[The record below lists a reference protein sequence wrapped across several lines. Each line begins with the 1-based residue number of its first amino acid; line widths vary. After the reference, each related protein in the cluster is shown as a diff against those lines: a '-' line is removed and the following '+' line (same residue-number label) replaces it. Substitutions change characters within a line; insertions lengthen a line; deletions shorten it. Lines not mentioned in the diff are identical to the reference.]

1 MGLDLKKLRVRALT
15 ALFFVIILLS
25 CINYSYYSFIAL
37 FFLVA
42 LWVLYEFY
50 ELVVKMGYRPYA
62 TVGMVSG
69 VLTFMSIYAWQ
80 LPDNCSDTT
89 FLRYGIYLVPF
100 LIATRFVFSKSEHAF
115 HELAFTMA
123 GVFYCI
129 VPFALLV
136 QIPTGAGNSVSE
148 LATNYVAFKILG
160 IIFLLWVNDT
170 GAYLGGSLFGKHKL
184 FERVSPG
191 KTWEGTIIGAAFCV
205 GLGFVLN
212 IDNTFT
218 SQWTW
223 PLIAICIG
231 VLGTI
236 GDLIESLLKR
246 KAGVKDSGALM
257 PGHGGMFDRFD
268 SLLFVSPFIF
278 VLLKLAE
285 GTH

>member
-1 MGLDLKKLRVRALT
+1 
-15 ALFFVIILLS
+15 
-25 CINYSYYSFIAL
+25 
-37 FFLVA
+37 
-42 LWVLYEFY
+42 
-50 ELVVKMGYRPYA
+50 
-62 TVGMVSG
+62 MVSG
-69 VLTFMSIYAWQ
+69 VITFMSIYAWQ
-80 LPDNCSDTT
+80 LPDSSSDAL

-100 LIATRFVFSKSEHAF
+100 LIATRFVFSKGEYAF

-136 QIPTGAGNSVSE
+136 QIPTIAGNSVSE

-191 KTWEGTIIGAAFCV
+191 KTWEGTIIGAAFCI
-205 GLGFVLN
+205 GLGFILN
-212 IDNTFT
+212 IDNTFS

-223 PLIAICIG
+223 PLIALCIG

-246 KAGVKDSGALM
+246 RAGVKDSGALM

-278 VLLKLAE
+278 VLLKLVE